1 MKFIQ
6 LCLKRKI
13 NILKY
18 LLYFYIVEWEIN
30 IGINILMLLEFD
42 NKIINIYLIELKIL
56 RFKVFKFY
64 LDGKWR
70 M

>member
-13 NILKY
+13 NILIY

-30 IGINILMLLEFD
+30 IGINILMLLDFD